1 LDRLLV
7 LLVSG
12 VVILAAIFT
21 LRPILLRLSQRDALR
36 KASQPLPRQWVALLH
51 QSIPATRHL
60 TDEQR
65 VQLLRS
71 SRDLIRTRR
80 WEGSGGL
87 ILTEVIQLTIAAQ
100 ACLLTLAMPGEP
112 FPGVREILVYPRTF
126 VPRHVCDPRKWLQAS
141 EPQRPLPLEG
151 EAWGN
156 GVMVLSWEAVREG
169 ARNPGDGSNVVLHEF
184 AHELDYER
192 HLTAGLELAE
202 FVDGAAATMVPS
214 VPDPEEWRRVIQA
227 SYERLSERIAAHTAS
242 ALNEYGGTNIAEF
255 FAVATETFFEKPV
268 QLAREDPDLYAQLR
282 SLYQQDPAAVA

>member
-1 LDRLLV
+1 MTVVV
-7 LLVSG
+7 LGSALII
-12 VVILAAIFT
+12 VVAVIT
-21 LRPILLRLSQRDALR
+21 LRPFLLRLSQRAALR
-36 KASQPLPRQWVALLH
+36 QDSQPLPSEWLALL
-51 QSIPATRHL
+51 QQAVPATRHL
-60 TDEQR
+60 GDADR
-65 VQLLRS
+65 LKLLRNG
-71 SRDLIRTRR
+71 RELIRTRH
-80 WEGSGGL
+80 WEGVQGL
-87 ILTEVIQLTIAAQ
+87 VLTDEIRVIIAAQ
-100 ACLLTLAMPGEP
+100 ACLLILALPGEP

-151 EAWGN
+151 ESWGN

-202 FVDGAAATMVPS
+202 FVDGAATTMAPS
-214 VPDPEEWRRVIQA
+214 VPDPEAWRRVIQA
-227 SYERLSERIAAHTAS
+227 SYERLSERIAAHAPS

-282 SLYQQDPAAVA
+282 RLYQQDPAAVA